1 MNIKKLTLMAAGLLL
16 VGNMEMSAQ
25 GLDRQATDVINEM
38 APGWNLGNTFEA
50 VATWEGADF
59 LNNKG
64 GLKAETAWQGTKTTR
79 LARHEDHPGTHRL
92 RQEPRLQEH
101 PNPVRLGFRTYQ
113 RCLDLRD

>member
-1 MNIKKLTLMAAGLLL
+1 MMNIKKLTLMAAGLLL

-64 GLKAETAWQGTKTTR
+64 GLKAETAWQGTKTTS
-79 LARHEDHPGTHRL
+79 
-92 RQEPRLQEH
+92 
-101 PNPVRLGFRTYQ
+101 RTAMPPPSRRTKRY
-113 RCLDLRD
+113 